1 MKSITKS
8 TLAGF
13 ALALAAVPAF
23 AQTADDGRINAVAH
37 LGGNAVYC
45 VDADNN
51 VSNTYADGGIQ
62 VLSQDGQ
69 LVLFVPAA
77 DIDVLGETV
86 AQNTL
91 VAQAEGLSLY
101 RLTEGGFQLNGLD
114 EHGKLYEF
122 AFAGCDPVGPALN
135 TEAVTWAAEA
145 DEAPA
150 EEAPEA

>member
-8 TLAGF
+8 ALVGF

-23 AQTADDGRINAVAH
+23 AQSSDDGRINAVAH

-45 VDADNN
+45 VDADNIA
-51 VSNTYADGGIQ
+51 SNSYAEGGIQ
-62 VLSQDGQ
+62 VLSQAGDE
-69 LVLFVPAA
+69 LLFAPAA

-91 VAQAEGLSLY
+91 VAQAEGLWLY
-101 RLTEGGFQLNGLD
+101 RLVEGGFQLNGYD

-135 TEAVTWAAEA
+135 TEAVTWAAE
-145 DEAPA
+145 EARA
-150 EEAPEA
+150 EEAPEV